1 MIDLNSEIKIG
12 TTDNRVTFFH
22 ISGFSI
28 FPISNFIL
36 AKEWLISDKLTL
48 ESQIAMRLV
57 LEKLKTTGH
66 SQD

>member
-1 MIDLNSEIKIG
+1 LIDLNSEVKIG

-28 FPISNFIL
+28 FPISNFLL
-36 AKEWLISDKLTL
+36 AKEWLTNNKLTP

-57 LEKLKTTGH
+57 IEKINTR
-66 SQD
+66 SQEIP